1 MSSYTTTLNEVMKDL
16 NNRQPKPIPEMIE
29 TARPKIFD
37 FDYQTPPS
45 VDKELFK
52 QWFETTFL
60 SRFALWEI
68 TFDTF
73 EQFHL
78 QLWSKCSRIMPM
90 YSILFERMIT
100 LQQVGDSGFYSIKK
114 GTEKIDDK
122 EKLNRNNNTTHK
134 NIHSTL
140 PVNMIDTGTI
150 GGTQY
155 ADDGTKDETSNNII
169 DNNTKYTTK
178 TYNLKYGNYIDSLS
192 KFMEIIMNGEL
203 INISNKLFD
212 EFNYLFLGVM

>member
-45 VDKELFK
+45 INKDIFK

-68 TFDTF
+68 AFDTF

-90 YSILFERMIT
+90 YSMLFERIIT
-100 LQQVGDSGFYSIKK
+100 LQQSGDSNFYNIKK
-114 GTEKIDDK
+114 GTERIENK
-122 EKLNRNNNTTHK
+122 EELNRKNDTTH
-134 NIHSTL
+134 NTIHSTL
-140 PVNMIDTGTI
+140 PVNMINADKI
-150 GGTQY
+150 GDVDY
-155 ADDGTKDETSNNII
+155 ADDSSKNETNNKIVDENSKSEVRVY
-169 DNNTKYTTK
+169 D
-178 TYNLKYGNYIDSLS
+178 LKYGNYIDSLS
-192 KFMEIIMNGEL
+192 KFMDIIVNGEL
-203 INISNKLFD
+203 LNISDKLFD
-212 EFNYLFLGVM
+212 EFNYLFLGVL

>member
-45 VDKELFK
+45 IDKEIFK

-68 TFDTF
+68 AFDTF

-90 YSILFERMIT
+90 YSILFERIIS
-100 LQQVGDSGFYSIKK
+100 LQQSGDSTFYNIKK
-114 GTEKIDDK
+114 GTERINNK
-122 EKLNRNNNTTHK
+122 EKLNRNNDTIHK
-134 NIHSTL
+134 NVHSTL
-140 PVNMIDTGTI
+140 PVNMINANKI
-150 GGTQY
+150 GDVQY
-155 ADDGTKDETSNNII
+155 ADDSNKNETNNKIIDDNSKDEIR
-169 DNNTKYTTK
+169 
-178 TYNLKYGNYIDSLS
+178 TYDLKYGNYIDSLS
-192 KFMEIIMNGEL
+192 KFMDIIMNGEL
-203 INISNKLFD
+203 LNISDKLFD
-212 EFNYLFLGVM
+212 EFNYLFLGVL